1 VKIINN
7 KDPNFLIDLQ
17 FLLKNRSQD
26 NNEEI
31 DIEVKNIISEVK
43 EKGDEALFSF
53 SKKFDGVDLDESNL
67 LISRE
72 LRNKYKNII
81 DLKIL
86 KTFQIAIDNITK
98 FHQKQLPQ
106 NYEINKNGL
115 KIGSLWKPIQSVG
128 LYVPGGKAVYPSSL
142 IMNVVPAK
150 VAGVERIVIVTP
162 NIKKQI
168 NPYILALLDV
178 LELNEAYQVGGAQA
192 IAALAY
198 GTKIIQPVNKI
209 FGPGN
214 AYVVSAK
221 KQVFGKVGID
231 LLAGPSEIVVVADN
245 KNNPDWVA
253 SDLIAQAEHDERS
266 QSILITDS
274 QNFSSKVLLSIEKLM
289 KKLPKQ
295 EIIKKSLDNYGIVVI
310 LDDLNK
316 ASEIVDIIAPEHL
329 HLQNE
334 SYSIIFNKIQNAGG
348 IFLGEYSSEAFGDYI
363 VGTNHIL
370 PTSGSARFSSPL
382 GVLDFMKRSSYVEMS
397 KNSAYQLEN
406 YVSQMAEIENLDGHK
421 LSVKIRQKQKKKKY
435 MNQKNI

>member
-1 VKIINN
+1 MKIINN
-7 KDPNFLIDLQ
+7 KDPNFLSDLQ
-17 FLLKNRSQD
+17 FYLESRSQD

-31 DIEVKNIISEVK
+31 DLEVKNIISKVK
-43 EKGDEALFSF
+43 EKGDEALFYF

-72 LRNKYKNII
+72 LRNEYKNKI
-81 DLKIL
+81 DLTSL
-86 KTFQIAIDNITK
+86 KSFETAINNVTN
-98 FHQKQLPQ
+98 FHQKQFPQ

-115 KIGSLWKPIQSVG
+115 KTGSLWKPIQSVG

-150 VAGVERIVIVTP
+150 VAGVKRIVVVTP
-162 NIKKQI
+162 NTNEKI

-178 LELNEAYQVGGAQA
+178 LDVQEAYQVGGAQA

-198 GTKIIQPVNKI
+198 GTKSIRPVNKI

-231 LLAGPSEIVVVADN
+231 LLAGPSEIVVVADK

-266 QSILITDS
+266 QSILITDN
-274 QNFSSKVLLSIEKLM
+274 QNFSSKVLSSIKKLM
-289 KKLPKQ
+289 RKLPKK

-316 ASEIVDIIAPEHL
+316 APEIVDIIAPEHL

-348 IFLGEYSSEAFGDYI
+348 IFLGEYSSVAFGDYI

-370 PTSGSARFSSPL
+370 PTSGSARFSSAL
-382 GVLDFMKRSSYVEMS
+382 GVLDFMKRSSYVEMNE
-397 KNSAYQLEN
+397 NSSYELEK
-406 YVSQMAEIENLDGHK
+406 YVSQMAAIENLDRHK
-421 LSVKIRQKQKKKKY
+421 LSVKIRQMKKK
-435 MNQKNI
+435 

>member
-1 VKIINN
+1 MKIINN
-7 KDPNFLIDLQ
+7 KDPNFLSDLQ
-17 FLLKNRSQD
+17 FYLESRSQD

-31 DIEVKNIISEVK
+31 DLEVKNIISEVK
-43 EKGDEALFSF
+43 EKGDEALFYF

-72 LRNKYKNII
+72 LRNEYKNKI
-81 DLKIL
+81 DLTLL
-86 KTFQIAIDNITK
+86 KAFETAIDNVTN

-115 KIGSLWKPIQSVG
+115 KTGSLWKPIQSVG

-150 VAGVERIVIVTP
+150 VAGVKRIVVVTP
-162 NIKKQI
+162 NIKEKI

-178 LELNEAYQVGGAQA
+178 LEVHEAYQVGGAQA

-198 GTKIIQPVNKI
+198 GTKIIRPVNKI

-231 LLAGPSEIVVVADN
+231 LIAGPSEIVVVADN

-274 QNFSSKVLLSIEKLM
+274 QNFSSKVLSSIEKLM
-289 KKLPKQ
+289 RKLPKQ

-316 ASEIVDIIAPEHL
+316 APEIVDIIAPEHL

-334 SYSIIFNKIQNAGG
+334 SYSIIFNKIQNAGV

-370 PTSGSARFSSPL
+370 PTSGSARFASAL

-397 KNSAYQLEN
+397 KKSAYELEK
-406 YVSQMAEIENLDGHK
+406 YVSQMAAIENLDGHK
-421 LSVKIRQKQKKKKY
+421 LSVKIRQKQKK
-435 MNQKNI
+435 

>member
-1 VKIINN
+1 MKIINN
-7 KDPNFLIDLQ
+7 KDPNFLSDLQ
-17 FLLKNRSQD
+17 FYLESRSQD

-31 DIEVKNIISEVK
+31 DLEVKNIISEVK
-43 EKGDEALFSF
+43 EKGDEALFYF
-53 SKKFDGVDLDESNL
+53 SKKFDGVNLDESNL

-72 LRNKYKNII
+72 LRNECKNKI
-81 DLKIL
+81 DLTSL
-86 KTFQIAIDNITK
+86 KAFETAIDNVTN

-115 KIGSLWKPIQSVG
+115 KTGSLWKPIQSVG
-128 LYVPGGKAVYPSSL
+128 LYVPGGKAAYPSSL

-150 VAGVERIVIVTP
+150 IAGVKRIVVVTP
-162 NIKKQI
+162 NINEQI

-178 LELNEAYQVGGAQA
+178 LDVQEAYQVGGAQA

-198 GTKIIQPVNKI
+198 GTKSIRPVNKI

-231 LLAGPSEIVVVADN
+231 LIAGPSEIVVVADN

-274 QNFSSKVLLSIEKLM
+274 QNFSSKVLSSIEKLM

-310 LDDLNK
+310 LDDLNN
-316 ASEIVDIIAPEHL
+316 APEIIDIIAPEHL

-370 PTSGSARFSSPL
+370 PTSGSARFSSAL

-397 KNSAYQLEN
+397 KNNAYELEK
-406 YVSQMAEIENLDGHK
+406 YVSQMAAIENLDGHK
-421 LSVKIRQKQKKKKY
+421 LSVKIRQKQKK
-435 MNQKNI
+435 

>member
-1 VKIINN
+1 MKIINN
-7 KDPNFLIDLQ
+7 KDPDFLSDLQ
-17 FLLKNRSQD
+17 FYLESRSQE

-31 DIEVKNIISEVK
+31 DLEVKNIFNEVK
-43 EKGDEALFSF
+43 KRGDEALFYF

-72 LRNKYKNII
+72 LRNQYKNKI
-81 DLKIL
+81 DLTTL
-86 KTFQIAIDNITK
+86 KSFETAIDNVTN
-98 FHQKQLPQ
+98 FHQKQFPQ

-115 KIGSLWKPIQSVG
+115 KTGLLWKPIQSVG
-128 LYVPGGKAVYPSSL
+128 LYVPGGKAAYPSSL
-142 IMNVVPAK
+142 IMSVIPAK
-150 VAGVERIVIVTP
+150 LAGVKRIVVVTP
-162 NIKKQI
+162 NINEQI

-178 LELNEAYQVGGAQA
+178 LEVQEAYQVGGAQA

-198 GTKIIQPVNKI
+198 GTKSIRPVNKI

-231 LLAGPSEIVVVADN
+231 LIAGPSEIVVVADN
-245 KNNPDWVA
+245 KNNPDWIA

-274 QNFSSKVLLSIEKLM
+274 QDFSSRVLSSIKKLI

-295 EIIKKSLDNYGIVVI
+295 EIIKKSLDNFGIVVI
-310 LDDLNK
+310 LDDLNN
-316 ASEIVDIIAPEHL
+316 ASEVIDIIAPEHL

-334 SYSIIFNKIQNAGG
+334 SYNIIFNKIQNAGG

-370 PTSGSARFSSPL
+370 PTSGSARFSSAL

-397 KNSAYQLEN
+397 KSSAYELEKN
-406 YVSQMAEIENLDGHK
+406 VSQMAAIENLDGHK
-421 LSVKIRQKQKKKKY
+421 LSVKIRQKQKK
-435 MNQKNI
+435 

>member
-7 KDPNFLIDLQ
+7 KDPNFLSDLQ
-17 FLLKNRSQD
+17 FYLESRSQE

-31 DIEVKNIISEVK
+31 DLEVKNIISEVK
-43 EKGDEALFSF
+43 EKGDKALFYF
-53 SKKFDGVDLDESNL
+53 SKKFDGINLDESNL
-67 LISRE
+67 LISRK
-72 LRNKYKNII
+72 LRSEYKNKI
-81 DLKIL
+81 DLTSL
-86 KTFQIAIDNITK
+86 KSFEIAIDNVRN

-115 KIGSLWKPIQSVG
+115 KTGSLWRPIQSVG
-128 LYVPGGKAVYPSSL
+128 LYVPGGKAAYPSSL

-150 VAGVERIVIVTP
+150 VAGVKRIVVVTP
-162 NIKKQI
+162 NTNEKI

-178 LELNEAYQVGGAQA
+178 LDVQEAYQVGGAQA

-198 GTKIIQPVNKI
+198 GTKSIRPVNKI

-231 LLAGPSEIVVVADN
+231 LIAGPSEIVVVADN

-274 QNFSSKVLLSIEKLM
+274 QNFSSKVLSSIEKLM

-295 EIIKKSLDNYGIVVI
+295 EIIKKSLDNFGIVVI
-310 LDDLNK
+310 LDDLNN
-316 ASEIVDIIAPEHL
+316 SPEIIDIIAPEHL

-334 SYSIIFNKIQNAGG
+334 SYNIIFNKIQNAGG

-370 PTSGSARFSSPL
+370 PTSGSARYSSAL

-397 KNSAYQLEN
+397 KNSGYELEK
-406 YVSQMAEIENLDGHK
+406 YVSQMAAIENLDGHK
-421 LSVKIRQKQKKKKY
+421 LSVKIRQKQKK
-435 MNQKNI
+435 